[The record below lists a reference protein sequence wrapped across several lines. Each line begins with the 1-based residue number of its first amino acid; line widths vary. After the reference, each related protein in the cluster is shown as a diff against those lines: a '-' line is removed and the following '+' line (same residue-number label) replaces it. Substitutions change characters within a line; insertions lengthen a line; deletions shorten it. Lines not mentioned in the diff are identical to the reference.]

1 MRNSLLPLIGRPFGI
16 WNNAPLPSVPAPF
29 VDAQLV
35 TTSARLDAESPFIT
49 APDRL
54 GFVAAPSGPAAL
66 ADRAEYILAN
76 SSAGAEWRS
85 RAEDNDNNH
94 RRRWKGGYGGN
105 GGGGGGGF
113 GNGSYSRGQ
122 NGGGFVPN
130 NRSNASQGGRQGSS
144 SSGGSSGGGGSAS
157 NPGNGGSAPPSTQK
171 PGEIFTEHRS
181 GMGALTGNKGH
192 NGQPGAGGIN
202 GKSTV
207 AVNPE
212 PSTLLLFGTGMVAVA
227 SAVRRRLRRR

>member
-35 TTSARLDAESPFIT
+35 TTTARLDVDSPLTT

-54 GFVAAPSGPAAL
+54 GFVAAPTGATMAE
-66 ADRAEYILAN
+66 RAEYILAN

-85 RAEDNDNNH
+85 RADNDNGNDN
-94 RRRWKGGYGGN
+94 RGRRWRNGY
-105 GGGGGGGF
+105 GGGGGGGGW
-113 GNGSYSRGQ
+113 GNASYSRGQ

-130 NRSNASQGGRQGSS
+130 QRTDSSQGSRQGSS
-144 SSGGSSGGGGSAS
+144 SSGGASGGGGASTS
-157 NPGNGGSAPPSTQK
+157 NPGNGGGAPSTQK

-181 GMGALTGNKGH
+181 GMGDLTGSKGH
-192 NGQPGAGGIN
+192 NGKPGAGGIN
-202 GKSTV
+202 GKGTV

-212 PSTLLLFGTGMVAVA
+212 PSTLLLFGTGMAAVA
-227 SAVRRRLRRR
+227 GAVRRRLRRR